1 MRLSLVAA
9 MAHGRVIGREG
20 SLPWTLPEDLKN
32 FRRLTLGRVLV
43 MGRRTFESLGR
54 PLPERRNLVLSRQ
67 PGYHPPGVEV
77 VGSLEEALARARAVG
92 AGELMVIGGGSL
104 YAQALPR
111 AHRQYLTLIH
121 EAFPGDVLYPPLE
134 PGAWRPVHH
143 EFHPRRPPGSPHA
156 WSYLI
161 LDRLEEPMSKVLPP
175 GVPEEARTRLVELM
189 EEPPIPAAELAEQIG
204 AYLGRIRQVVM
215 QGAPLDVS
223 AAERLATLS
232 RDLIGQMG
240 SLPDEADRRLVQAAV
255 RYFVLEDDAEGDL
268 VSILGLDDDEQVLR
282 AVSRHLGN

>member
-9 MAHGRVIGREG
+9 MARGRVIGREG
-20 SLPWTLPEDLKN
+20 SLPWSLPDDLKN
-32 FRRLTLGRVLV
+32 FRRLTLGQVLV

-54 PLPERRNLVLSRQ
+54 PLPERRNLVLSRRS
-67 PGYHPPGVEV
+67 GYRPPGVEV
-77 VGSLEEALARARAVG
+77 VGTLEEALARAAG
-92 AGELMVIGGGSL
+92 AEELMVIGGGSL

-121 EAFPGDVLYPPLE
+121 EAFPGDVLYPSLE

-143 EFHPRRPPGSPHA
+143 EFHPRSLPGSPHA
-156 WSYLI
+156 WSYLV
-161 LDRLEEPMSKVLPP
+161 LDRLEEPMPNVLPP

-189 EEPPIPAAELAEQIG
+189 EEPPIPAAELLEQIEV
-204 AYLGRIRQVVM
+204 YLGRIRQVVM

-223 AAERLATLS
+223 AAERLAALS
-232 RDLIGQMG
+232 RDLVGQMG
-240 SLPDEADRRLVQAAV
+240 SLPDGAERGLVQAAV

-268 VSILGLDDDEQVLR
+268 VSILGLDDDEQVLQ
-282 AVSRHLGN
+282 AVNRHLGN